1 MSRPRAADKLSPAMA
16 DKHLLFVTKPTGYE
30 LVERDGDPPAPGEAV
45 ELEDMRF
52 TVTKV
57 GPSPLPQDDRSC
69 AYLQAA

>member
-1 MSRPRAADKLSPAMA
+1 MA

-30 LVERDGDPPAPGEAV
+30 LVERDGDPPAPGESV
-45 ELEDMRF
+45 EVEEARY

>member
-1 MSRPRAADKLSPAMA
+1 MA
-16 DKHLLFVTKPTGYE
+16 EKHLLFVTKPSGYE

-45 ELEDMRF
+45 EVEDTSY

-69 AYLQAA
+69 AYLHTA

>member
-1 MSRPRAADKLSPAMA
+1 MA